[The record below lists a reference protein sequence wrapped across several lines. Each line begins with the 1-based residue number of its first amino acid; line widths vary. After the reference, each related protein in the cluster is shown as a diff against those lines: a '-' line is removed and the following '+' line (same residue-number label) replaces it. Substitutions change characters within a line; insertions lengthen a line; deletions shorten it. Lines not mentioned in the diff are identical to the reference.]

1 MTIASALV
9 SSAES
14 EQREEL
20 LTPTTV
26 AQRHAQ
32 TLTPAQPQPP
42 VDAAKMA
49 TGATPLDPSAA
60 ALPARPS
67 GLSVVHLSIS
77 GMTCASCVATIQRHL
92 SSTFPQWL
100 QAVEINLLTESG
112 KLTVNTQHVDIDTA
126 LPKVLEE
133 IDDIGFEAQV
143 RGVTTVGGAAQTSAE
158 GGSTAAS
165 EVPRATAEEM
175 MARSA
180 ATVRRY
186 RNLLLFCLVF
196 AIPVF
201 VIAMPLA
208 WIPATEEALMKP
220 VFNSLSIAA
229 LVLCI
234 LSAPIQF
241 GVGAIFYQ
249 SAWKGLKHKNANMSL
264 LVAIGTTAAYAY
276 ALIASIRAA
285 VTPMDMIDD
294 VVTPTDGGHSG
305 HGDGGLGSTGS
316 AMSSHMAPMKMG
328 GEHFFE
334 TATTLITFVILGRY
348 LEAIAKGKTS
358 EAITKLTSMQANTA
372 VRLTLD
378 EQGNVTDEQEVAVTE
393 LARGDIVKVKR
404 GCAVPADG
412 VVVQGESSVDEA
424 FITGESLPVTKGV
437 GDAVIGSSINHES
450 ALHVRVT
457 RLSTESTLA
466 NILRLMEDAQS
477 NKAPIQKFADSI
489 SGIFVPVVVVLAFLT
504 WAVWFALDSQGV
516 LPQSWV
522 DEDSAFLFSFLFG
535 LSVIVIACPCALGLA
550 TPTAVMVGTGVG
562 AKMGI
567 LIKGGSALEIAHK
580 VSAFVF
586 DKVGDRAARK
596 THVDGGSACC
606 SCQARSTFVRSA
618 LLTA

>member
-1 MTIASALV
+1 MSFASALFR
-9 SSAES
+9 SAES
-14 EQREEL
+14 EQHQLL
-20 LTPTTV
+20 LTPTTAAHRAV
-26 AQRHAQ
+26 
-32 TLTPAQPQPP
+32 QPIALAPP
-42 VDAAKMA
+42 PMDAAKMA
-49 TGATPLDPSAA
+49 TGATPADPTA
-60 ALPARPS
+60 ALPLPSRPS
-67 GLSVVHLSIS
+67 GVSVVHLSIS
-77 GMTCASCVATIQRHL
+77 GMTCASCVSTIQRHL

-126 LPKVLEE
+126 LPKVIEE
-133 IDDIGFEAQV
+133 IEDIGFEAQV
-143 RGVTTVGGAAQTSAE
+143 RGVTTVGGAAQTEGSAT
-158 GGSTAAS
+158 GAS
-165 EVPRATAEEM
+165 EVPRASAEEM

-201 VIAMPLA
+201 IIAMPLA
-208 WIPATEEALMKP
+208 WIPATEEALMTP
-220 VFNSLSIAA
+220 VHNSLSIAA

-285 VTPMDMIDD
+285 VTPMEMIDD
-294 VVTPTDGGHSG
+294 VVPTDSGHAG
-305 HGDGGLGSTGS
+305 HGDGGLGSTGA

-378 EQGNVTDEQEVAVTE
+378 EHGAVTDEQEVAVTE

-424 FITGESLPVTKGV
+424 FITGESLPVSKGV
-437 GDAVIGSSINHES
+437 GDAVIGSSINHEA

-457 RLSTESTLA
+457 RLSNESTLA

-504 WAVWFALDSQGV
+504 WAVWFALDKQGV
-516 LPQSWV
+516 LPESWV
-522 DEDSAFLFSFLFG
+522 DEDNPFLFSFLFG

-586 DKVGDRAARK
+586 DKV
-596 THVDGGSACC
+596 
-606 SCQARSTFVRSA
+606 SA
-618 LLTA
+618 LAKHNARGGAWCLWSTAPVFVGSSLLTRDSLR